1 MKLRKL
7 PPHSYIYCALFTI
20 IAVVVGT
27 LSPILSL
34 GGFLIGVISVFLL
47 SDDDIVCYFLLI
59 LPFANIFKTNPSSS
73 SLFTYLILLLGLVK
87 LKKILPYGKI
97 VLLSIGMLFFTIMVQ
112 IANDSLSI
120 TGTIKFVSYILLIT
134 YCIACYGFYNEYA
147 KLFKSFIW
155 GIFLSSVI
163 AYLGSPYFNF
173 SSYLIEKSLGYSYG
187 FGYIGRFS
195 ALDSDPNYYSIN
207 LIVALLLAV
216 ILYVKQDSGLVK
228 TLIYFLMI
236 TPFIILT
243 FSKSALLMFVFP
255 VLLLLYVNFKGKRMA
270 PFIIIIPVLLIAAY
284 VAISNSSQ
292 AKDIILARF
301 SSGGAR
307 DLNSLTTGRSNIW
320 AIYFDYMLEKPYR
333 IIFGSGIG
341 AKWVEGHAAHNT
353 YVEAL
358 YHIGITGCILLLSA
372 YRYILRVIKSCSKK
386 NIFNYSVLICLILM
400 YFFLSELFYF
410 DSPFQLMLAF
420 VVLKMDLSFKREAT
434 NEVFDYSTNI

>member
-1 MKLRKL
+1 MRLKKF
-7 PPHSYIYCALFTI
+7 PPHSYIYCALLTI
-20 IAVVVGT
+20 ITVVVGT

-34 GGFLIGVISVFLL
+34 VGFLIGVVSVCLL
-47 SDDDIVCYFLLI
+47 PDDDVVCYFLLI
-59 LPFANIFKTNPSSS
+59 LPFANIFKINPSSS
-73 SLFTYLILLLGLVK
+73 SLFTYLILLLVLVK
-87 LKKILPYGKI
+87 FERILSYGKI

-112 IANDSLSI
+112 IASDSLSV

-134 YCIACYGFYNEYA
+134 YCIACYDSYTEYA

-163 AYLGSPYFNF
+163 AYLGASYFNF
-173 SSYLIEKSLGYSYG
+173 SSYIIEKSLGYSYG
-187 FGYIGRFS
+187 FGYIARFS

-207 LIVALLLAV
+207 LIIALLLAV
-216 ILYVKQDSGLVK
+216 ILYMNQDSGLVK

-236 TPFIILT
+236 TPFVILT

-270 PFIIIIPVLLIAAY
+270 PFLIIIPLFLLATYI
-284 VAISNSSQ
+284 VISNSSQ

-307 DLNSLTTGRSNIW
+307 DLSSLTTGRSNIW

-353 YVEAL
+353 FVEAL
-358 YHIGITGCILLLSA
+358 YHIGIIGCIMLLSA
-372 YRYILRVIKSCSKK
+372 YRYILRDIKTYSKK
-386 NIFNYSVLICLILM
+386 NIFNFSVLICLFLM

-420 VVLKMDLSFKREAT
+420 VVLKMDLSFKKEDT